1 MKKIFLGLL
10 LLTLSTVGHAGVM
23 SPNVS
28 ISSTT
33 KGDGA
38 WIVIDGE
45 VYFCGIAPNNEE
57 TPKYCTHFIL
67 PEADGSSWTGG
78 LWGDTKKVSP

>member
-45 VYFCGIAPNNEE
+45 VYFCFLVRVPDSHPG
-57 TPKYCTHFIL
+57 KGCTHFIL
-67 PEADGSSWTGG
+67 SEADGSTWSNQ
-78 LWGDTKKVSP
+78 